1 MSTRASIL
9 YHRDEERKIDI
20 HIYEE
25 LIGDSPQDIRLEIE
39 FNHAVINVPW
49 PLGLTL
55 EQVQKLAI
63 KPDPD
68 RIRDKI
74 VTERFFSR
82 SPQPS
87 DGESLLD

>member
-1 MSTRASIL
+1 MSTRGSIL
-9 YHRDEERKIDI
+9 YHRDEARNIEI

-25 LIGDSPQDIRLEIE
+25 LAGDSPQDIRLEIE

-63 KPDPD
+63 KPDPE
-68 RIRDKI
+68 RIEQR
-74 VTERFFSR
+74 R
-82 SPQPS
+82 S
-87 DGESLLD
+87 